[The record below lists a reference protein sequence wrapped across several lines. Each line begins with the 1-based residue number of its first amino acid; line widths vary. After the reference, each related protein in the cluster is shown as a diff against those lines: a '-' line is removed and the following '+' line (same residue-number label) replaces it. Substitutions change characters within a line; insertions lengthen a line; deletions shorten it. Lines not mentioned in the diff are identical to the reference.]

1 MIKFAGGLGSRVL
14 DRYGIHHN
22 SKFFFEIL
30 KLLKSLDICNGTITD
45 PRQTNI
51 GSDKPLTSKTQTQ
64 DRTDPR
70 DNQHE
75 PLQTLDITNASY
87 VMYSVCLSRVC
98 YI

>member
-1 MIKFAGGLGSRVL
+1 MGFIIIVS
-14 DRYGIHHN
+14 
-22 SKFFFEIL
+22 FFEIL

-75 PLQTLDITNASY
+75 ALQTLNTTNASFVLSY
-87 VMYSVCLSRVC
+87 VKSSVCLFKIYYV
-98 YI
+98 